1 VRGFFN
7 ATQRRVLAHVSWG
20 ALKKTNS
27 NYRFEF
33 ERLWVSRTNEEVDV
47 VDNPSEGKSNHSG
60 DDNAQHW
67 QSRSRYTGKC

>member
-1 VRGFFN
+1 MALPKAFQNQTSFAFGFF
-7 ATQRRVLAHVSWG
+7 VSRQLPK
-20 ALKKTNS
+20 AS
-27 NYRFEF
+27 FR
-33 ERLWVSRTNEEVDV
+33 RLWVSRTNEEVDV